1 MRLRTNSVIRQNY
14 KSSND
19 KGGTVDVAIR
29 EIHGNWDAGWVL
41 DKHVLSSTYIGDNEW
56 GHPQFDT
63 NRSGVG
69 EASYQ
74 LKYREDWSRVDPLAR
89 ALATHIFPKCL
100 NVGFIV
106 PMPASKTRQRQ
117 PVTEVACALGQLVKT
132 PVFESLVKAPG
143 GPALKNLQ
151 TKEKKLEALAQRI
164 TVVDHIVDGRW
175 NVLLVDDLY
184 DSGASM
190 EAACIALRGYSKVNK
205 IYAAALTW
213 K

>member
-1 MRLRTNSVIRQNY
+1 MNVSLKAIY
-14 KSSND
+14 
-19 KGGTVDVAIR
+19 GT
-29 EIHGNWDAGWVL
+29 WDAGWVL
-41 DKHVLSSTYIGDNEW
+41 DKHVLSSTYIGDNQW
-56 GHPQFDT
+56 GHAQFDT
-63 NRSGVG
+63 QRSEAG

-74 LKYREDWSRVDPLAR
+74 LKYREDWNQVEPLAQ
-89 ALATHIFPKCL
+89 ALATHIFPKCG

-106 PMPASKTRQRQ
+106 PMPASQIRQRQ
-117 PVTEVACALGQLVKT
+117 PVTEVAHALGRLVDK

-151 TKEKKLEALAQRI
+151 TKEEKLEALAHRI
-164 TVVDHIVDGRW
+164 TVVDLINDGRW

-190 EAACIALRGYSKVNK
+190 EAACNALRSYHKVNK
-205 IYAAALTW
+205 IFVAALTW

>member
-1 MRLRTNSVIRQNY
+1 MNVSL
-14 KSSND
+14 K
-19 KGGTVDVAIR
+19 
-29 EIHGNWDAGWVL
+29 EIHGTWDSGWVL
-41 DKHVLSSTYIGDNEW
+41 DKHVLSSSYVGDNQW
-56 GHPQFDT
+56 GHAQFDT
-63 NRSGVG
+63 QRSEAG

-74 LKYREDWSRVDPLAR
+74 LKYRGDWQQVEPLAQ
-89 ALATHIFPKCL
+89 ALATHVFPKCG

-106 PMPASKTRQRQ
+106 PMPASKARQRQ
-117 PVTEVACALGQLVKT
+117 PVTEVALALGRLVDK

-151 TKEKKLEALAQRI
+151 TKEAKLEALAHRI
-164 TVVDHIVDGRW
+164 TVVDLINDGQW

-190 EAACIALRGYSKVNK
+190 ESACNALRGYHKVSK
-205 IYAAALTW
+205 IYVVALTW

>member
-1 MRLRTNSVIRQNY
+1 MNVSL
-14 KSSND
+14 K
-19 KGGTVDVAIR
+19 
-29 EIHGNWDAGWVL
+29 EIHGRWDSGWVL
-41 DKHVLSSTYIGDNEW
+41 DKHVLSSTYIGDNQW
-56 GHPQFDT
+56 GHAQFDT
-63 NRSGVG
+63 QRSEAG

-74 LKYREDWSRVDPLAR
+74 LKYREDWRQVEPLAQ
-89 ALATHIFPKCL
+89 ALATNIFPKCG

-106 PMPASKTRQRQ
+106 PMPASKARQRQ
-117 PVTEVACALGQLVKT
+117 PVTEVAVALGRLVDK

-151 TKEKKLEALAQRI
+151 TKEAKLEALAHRI
-164 TVVDHIVDGRW
+164 TVVNLINDGQW

-190 EAACIALRGYSKVNK
+190 EAACNALRGYHKVSK
-205 IYAAALTW
+205 IYVAALTW

>member
-1 MRLRTNSVIRQNY
+1 MNVSI
-14 KSSND
+14 K
-19 KGGTVDVAIR
+19 
-29 EIHGNWDAGWVL
+29 EIHGNWDSGWVL
-41 DKHVLSSTYIGDNEW
+41 DKHVLSSSYIGDNQW
-56 GHPQFDT
+56 GHAQFDT
-63 NRSGVG
+63 QRSEAG

-74 LKYREDWSRVDPLAR
+74 LKYREDWNQVEPLAQ
-89 ALATHIFPKCL
+89 ALATHIFPKCG
-100 NVGFIV
+100 NVGLIV
-106 PMPASKTRQRQ
+106 PMPASKVRQRQ
-117 PVTEVACALGQLVKT
+117 PVTEVALALGRLVDK

-151 TKEKKLEALAQRI
+151 TKEAKLEALAHRI
-164 TVVDHIVDGRW
+164 TVVDLINDGRW

-190 EAACIALRGYSKVNK
+190 EAACNALRGYHKVNK